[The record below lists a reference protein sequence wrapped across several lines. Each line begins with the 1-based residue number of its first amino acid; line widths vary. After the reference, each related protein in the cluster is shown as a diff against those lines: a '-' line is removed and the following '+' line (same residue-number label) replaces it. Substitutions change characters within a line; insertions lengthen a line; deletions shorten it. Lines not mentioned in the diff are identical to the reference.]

1 MPSRAYQGLKSGGNL
16 STTSPEGGIMSRVYA
31 IIGLSVLAL
40 AIIIA
45 VTTCMITQPPVD
57 NAQPAQQTQ

>member
-1 MPSRAYQGLKSGGNL
+1 
-16 STTSPEGGIMSRVYA
+16 MSRVYA

>member
-1 MPSRAYQGLKSGGNL
+1 MAFQAGGNAQAYNL
-16 STTSPEGGIMSRVYA
+16 LGGVMHRVYA
-31 IIGLSVLAL
+31 IIGLCVLAL

-57 NAQPAQQTQ
+57 NAQSGQHQPT

>member
-1 MPSRAYQGLKSGGNL
+1 MY
-16 STTSPEGGIMSRVYA
+16 RVYG

-45 VTTCMITQPPVD
+45 VTTCMITQPQVD
-57 NAQPAQQTQ
+57 KAVLARHAR